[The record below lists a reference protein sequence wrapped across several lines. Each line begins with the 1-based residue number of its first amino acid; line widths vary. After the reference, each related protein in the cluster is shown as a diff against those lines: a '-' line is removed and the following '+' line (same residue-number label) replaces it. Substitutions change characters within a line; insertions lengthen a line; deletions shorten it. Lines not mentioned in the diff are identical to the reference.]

1 MDNNRLFVGNL
12 PWSVTSQ
19 SLKDLFSEFGEVT
32 DAVVISDRATG
43 RSRGF
48 GFVTFVKAEDA
59 EKAKDA
65 MNNKEVDN
73 RAIVVSVAKKR
84 EERTDNMR
92 SGRDFRHN
100 G

>member
-1 MDNNRLFVGNL
+1 MKRKMDNNRLFVGNL

-19 SLKDLFSEFGEVT
+19 SLKELFGKFGEVT

-48 GFVTFVKAEDA
+48 GFVTFAKAEDA
-59 EKAKDA
+59 AKAKDE
-65 MNNKEVDN
+65 MNNKEVDG

-84 EERTDNMR
+84 EENSR
-92 SGRDFRHN
+92 
-100 G
+100 

>member
-19 SLKDLFSEFGEVT
+19 SLKDLFSPFGEVT

-48 GFVTFVKAEDA
+48 GFVTFSKAEDA
-59 EKAKDA
+59 EKAKEA
-65 MNNKEVDN
+65 MNNKKVEN
-73 RAIVVSVAKKR
+73 RDIVVSTAKKR
-84 EERTDNMR
+84 EENSR
-92 SGRDFRHN
+92 
-100 G
+100 

>member
-19 SLKDLFSEFGEVT
+19 SLKELFEKFGEVT
-32 DAVVISDRATG
+32 DAVVITDRATG

-48 GFVTFVKAEDA
+48 GFVTFAKAEDA
-59 EKAKDA
+59 TKAKDE
-65 MNNKEVDN
+65 MNNKEVDG

-84 EERTDNMR
+84 EENSR
-92 SGRDFRHN
+92 
-100 G
+100 

>member
-1 MDNNRLFVGNL
+1 MKREMDNNRLFVGNL

-19 SLKDLFSEFGEVT
+19 SLKELFAKFGEVT

-48 GFVTFVKAEDA
+48 GFVTFAKAEDVA
-59 EKAKDA
+59 KAKDE
-65 MNNKEVDN
+65 MNNKEVDG

-84 EERTDNMR
+84 EENSR
-92 SGRDFRHN
+92 
-100 G
+100 

>member
-1 MDNNRLFVGNL
+1 MKRKMDNNRLFVGNL

-19 SLKDLFSEFGEVT
+19 SLKELFGKFGEVT

-48 GFVTFVKAEDA
+48 GFVTFAKAEEA
-59 EKAKDA
+59 TKAKDE
-65 MNNKEVDN
+65 MNNKEVEG

-84 EERTDNMR
+84 EENPR
-92 SGRDFRHN
+92 
-100 G
+100 